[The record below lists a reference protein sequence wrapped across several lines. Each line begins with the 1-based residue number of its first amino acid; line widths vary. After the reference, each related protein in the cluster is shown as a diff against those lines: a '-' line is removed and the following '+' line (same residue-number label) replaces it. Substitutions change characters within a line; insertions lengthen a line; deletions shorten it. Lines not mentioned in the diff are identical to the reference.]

1 MCICCRLL
9 SDPCLQM
16 TSLLSSTTKQAV
28 NSIADVVDTTVS
40 GFKNIFSDIKKAF
53 TGSGGGFSFSINTS
67 PGPAPGPVET
77 PETVATTPTPAPAP
91 TGAPESG
98 TRPSASPK
106 LLMASKASKTN
117 AKPAAAA
124 AASPAATQGG
134 LVLPASTTLA
144 AANATTKLL
153 RMMADA
159 GSEKNPD
166 QTLSLLTA
174 GEQLTSTAPLT
185 PQGGV
190 ALLDLFK

>member
-1 MCICCRLL
+1 MYLL
-9 SDPCLQM
+9 LPSDPCLQM
-16 TSLLSSTTKQAV
+16 TSLLTSTTKQAV
-28 NSIADVVDTTVS
+28 NSIADVVDTTVT

-53 TGSGGGFSFSINTS
+53 TGGSGFSFSINTS

-77 PETVATTPTPAPAP
+77 PETVATIPTPAPAP

-98 TRPSASPK
+98 MRPSASPK
-106 LLMASKASKTN
+106 LLMAAKASQTN
-117 AKPAAAA
+117 AKPAAA
-124 AASPAATQGG
+124 PAATQGG
-134 LVLPASTTLA
+134 LVLPASTSLA